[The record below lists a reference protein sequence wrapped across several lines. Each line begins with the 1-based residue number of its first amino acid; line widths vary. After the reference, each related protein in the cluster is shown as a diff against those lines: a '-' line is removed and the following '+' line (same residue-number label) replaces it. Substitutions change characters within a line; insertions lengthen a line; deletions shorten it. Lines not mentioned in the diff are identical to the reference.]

1 MARRRRLTP
10 ARAGWLG
17 DQGAAGR
24 PMRGPDL
31 GPDPAA
37 PPIAQ
42 VAAEAS
48 AASALAEVAAA
59 MAAARAEGRLV
70 QRLALDA
77 IAADHLLRDRIG
89 IDEAALEGLIASIAA
104 HGQRSPIEVAEIGPG
119 RYGLIS
125 GWRRLT
131 ALARLQ
137 ARTGEAR
144 FAGVLA
150 LVRAPG
156 DAAEAYV
163 AMVEENEIRLDL
175 SHYERARIVARSVA
189 AGVFPDTQ
197 TALRR
202 LFAHGSRARRSKIGA
217 FLGLVEALDGVLCHP
232 AALGE
237 RLGLQLAQRLAT
249 EPGLADR
256 LRAALAAPAADA
268 AAEQAVIA
276 TVLGNR
282 QGKVRPESPAP
293 PAPPDPRAQ
302 TLREEPRP
310 GVQLETGGG
319 WLHPVLTLSGPAVD
333 QGFKERLIAWLR
345 DPR

>member
-31 GPDPAA
+31 AAA

-42 VAAEAS
+42 IAADTS
-48 AASALAEVAAA
+48 TASALAEVAGA

-77 IAADHLLRDRIG
+77 IAANHLVRDRIG
-89 IDEAALEGLIASIAA
+89 TDEVAMEGLIASIAA
-104 HGQRSPIEVAEIGPG
+104 HGQRTPIEVAEIGPG

-137 ARTGEAR
+137 ARSGEAR
-144 FAGVLA
+144 HGEVLA
-150 LVRAPG
+150 LVRQPR

-202 LFAHGSRARRSKIGA
+202 LFAQGSRARRSKIGA
-217 FLGLVEALDGVLCHP
+217 FLGLVQALDGVLRHP
-232 AALGE
+232 AQMGE

-249 EPGLADR
+249 DAGLAPR

-268 AAEQAVIA
+268 AAE
-276 TVLGNR
+276 
-282 QGKVRPESPAP
+282 
-293 PAPPDPRAQ
+293 
-302 TLREEPRP
+302 
-310 GVQLETGGG
+310 
-319 WLHPVLTLSGPAVD
+319 HPS
-333 QGFKERLIAWLR
+333 ERR
-345 DPR
+345 RC

>member
-17 DQGAAGR
+17 GQTPDAR

-31 GPDPAA
+31 AA
-37 PPIAQ
+37 SPPIAQ
-42 VAAEAS
+42 IAADTS
-48 AASALAEVAAA
+48 TASALAEVAGA

-89 IDEAALEGLIASIAA
+89 TDEAAMEGLIASIAA
-104 HGQRSPIEVAEIGPG
+104 HGQRTPIEVAEIGPG

-137 ARTGEAR
+137 ARSGEAL
-144 FAGVLA
+144 GVLA
-150 LVRAPG
+150 LVRQPR

-202 LFAHGSRARRSKIGA
+202 LFAQGSRARRSKIGA
-217 FLGLVEALDGVLCHP
+217 FLGLVQALDGVLRHP
-232 AALGE
+232 AQMGE

-249 EPGLADR
+249 DAGLAPR

-268 AAEQAVIA
+268 AAEQAVILA
-276 TVLGNR
+276 VLG
-282 QGKVRPESPAP
+282 QTPGQPPPDQTLGQTAPAP
-293 PAPPDPRAQ
+293 KPQ
-302 TLREEPRP
+302 TLLEQPRP

-319 WLHPVLTLSGPAVD
+319 WLHPVLTLSGPGVD
-333 QGFKERLIAWLR
+333 QSFKERLIAWLQGSG
-345 DPR
+345 